1 MHSSFALV
9 ALAAAQA
16 SAPQESAGVT
26 WVPLQQYNSA
36 QNQQTRSHSEP
47 SNAEASRMPSPAPTV
62 PAPAAE
68 QSPQLAAQPAATGQ
82 GPLQLTCVGAGTA
95 SKASGAMVYGYGGW
109 ASILKHKDRGFND
122 QVDIRLFN
130 GDDRIRIPRSML
142 PGIHGGHDGWFKLQ
156 NVVADSRSIRAS
168 AGVNAFNNPK
178 IFIDRVTGTISI
190 SGKAGDYAGQ
200 CQVIDANAPAKF

>member
-1 MHSSFALV
+1 
-9 ALAAAQA
+9 
-16 SAPQESAGVT
+16 
-26 WVPLQQYNSA
+26 
-36 QNQQTRSHSEP
+36 
-47 SNAEASRMPSPAPTV
+47 
-62 PAPAAE
+62 
-68 QSPQLAAQPAATGQ
+68 
-82 GPLQLTCVGAGTA
+82 
-95 SKASGAMVYGYGGW
+95 MVYGYGGW

-130 GDDRIRIPRSML
+130 GDDRIRMPRSML
-142 PGIHGGHDGWFKLQ
+142 PGLHGGQDGWFKLHD
-156 NVVADSRSIRAS
+156 VAADARSIRAS